1 MKNLENSISKI
12 SNFNLQGFLV
22 KLKKAL
28 ENFNKAMKATPYKK

>member
-1 MKNLENSISKI
+1 MLRNSVNIL

-28 ENFNKAMKATPYKK
+28 ENFNKAMKSTPYKK